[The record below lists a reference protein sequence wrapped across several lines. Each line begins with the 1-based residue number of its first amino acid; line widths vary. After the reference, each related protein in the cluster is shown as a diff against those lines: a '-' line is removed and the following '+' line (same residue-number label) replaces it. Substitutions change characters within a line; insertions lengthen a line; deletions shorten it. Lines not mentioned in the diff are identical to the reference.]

1 MCREHDAEQKCGDNI
16 NTFILAVI
24 KFALPQC
31 TYGTAMKETEVATP
45 DSQHATNRLLFLLSL
60 AMCQYADN
68 SSTTYADRFP
78 RKLPPLRGSHLR
90 EVPSA
95 TQQHS
100 ALNTSPVQLHGVSFP
115 QEVPYPQDLWRFLL

>member
-1 MCREHDAEQKCGDNI
+1 MYICIYIYMYIYVCREHDAEQKCGDNI

-60 AMCQYADN
+60 AMCQYALEARLCN
-68 SSTTYADRFP
+68 VNLITARMTSSQFLA
-78 RKLPPLRGSHLR
+78 S
-90 EVPSA
+90 SA
-95 TQQHS
+95 YDTCKTQEEQ
-100 ALNTSPVQLHGVSFP
+100 
-115 QEVPYPQDLWRFLL
+115 